1 MKILFSDAKSR
12 KERRKDIVYHFKM
25 DPFYFEGDKITP
37 ISEVIVEGAIMF
49 DDDVIEMDVN
59 IKAELELNCSRCL
72 DTFIYPVDID
82 IKERFT
88 NNSQITNE
96 EIVFVESDIINIT
109 EVIENSIIS
118 MLPIKRLCKEDCKG
132 LCQKCGVNLNKET
145 CTCNSADI
153 DIRLEGLKALLDN
166 KEV

>member
-1 MKILFSDAKSR
+1 MKIQFSDAKSK
-12 KERRKDIVYHFKM
+12 KERKKDIVYHFKM

-37 ISEVIVEGAIMF
+37 ISEVIVEGAIIF

-88 NNSQITNE
+88 NNSQIINE

-118 MLPIKRLCKEDCKG
+118 MLPIKRLCKQDCKG

-145 CTCNSADI
+145 CTCNSADT

>member
-96 EIVFVESDIINIT
+96 EIVFAQSDIINIT